1 MIKITHK
8 ATVLETIDFFFNKL
22 LPKKLIVWIVACI
35 LIFDGKLLSEHWLYV
50 SLVYLG
56 VNIIQK
62 FSGGN
67 PFKPGGA

>member
-35 LIFDGKLLSEHWLYV
+35 LIFDGKISGDNWLYI
-50 SLVYLG
+50 SLVYIG
-56 VNIIQK
+56 ANMIQK
-62 FSGGN
+62 FTGIN
-67 PFKPGGA
+67 KPNGDL